1 MGLLILREWILC
13 NDTVKQFLDD
23 VIKLCYDE
31 YNKVKELIYMATTNL
46 NVRVD
51 EDVKRDVE
59 EILDEIGL
67 NMSTAI
73 NVFLKRVVREKGI
86 PFEMRIERP
95 NAETIA
101 AIEDIKNG
109 RNLIG
114 PFDSVEEMMEAL
126 NAED

>member
-1 MGLLILREWILC
+1 
-13 NDTVKQFLDD
+13 
-23 VIKLCYDE
+23 
-31 YNKVKELIYMATTNL
+31 MATTNL

-101 AIEDIKNG
+101 AIEDVKNG

-126 NAED
+126 NEED